1 LDNPLESLDTIRNS
15 PTIKGVLGWSKQL
28 EEDVRQ
34 SKIRGVNHTG
44 SLRQRVAVKKA
55 QRRKRKI
62 TEAGKV
68 TRDYFFLT
76 SDLDLTLQ
84 NLTLAGLNPIRACHP
99 PRTVAEPY
107 RSPPGVDGGPGPEV
121 ATRPG
126 PVNQGKD
133 ILC

>member
-1 LDNPLESLDTIRNS
+1 LDNPLERLDTIGNS
-15 PTIKGVLGWSKQL
+15 ATIKGVLGWSNQL

-44 SLRQRVAVKKA
+44 SLRQRAEVKKA

-68 TRDYFFLT
+68 TRDSSFLT

-84 NLTLAGLNPIRACHP
+84 TLPLAVPNPSGACHP
-99 PRTVAEPY
+99 PGTVAEPH
-107 RSPPGVDGGPGPEV
+107 RSPP
-121 ATRPG
+121 
-126 PVNQGKD
+126 
-133 ILC
+133 